1 MFEQGLLDPH
11 TIAKGLEMKLVNILA
26 MTSVLLLGP
35 GLVSSVN
42 LLGFQDV
49 EAAWAGGN
57 GKGGG
62 GGKSSEKSRGKSEA
76 RGGGKP
82 VFAGQGNRTASV
94 KAPKAVKATQGSLSS
109 QLKALNSLNRNIN
122 GLMNSSDPKMDPF
135 RDFVSNSAELEGLRV
150 ALADAGENYDASL
163 ADFLTAAGELGLSE
177 DPATAQAEL
186 DTQLADLLATEPAI
200 EDPTYADW
208 QAEVAAVT
216 DAQAVVA
223 QLGADQV
230 ALAEA
235 DAAVA
240 EVEAATSEEAM
251 IEAMVASL
259 NATGAGPVTA
269 DDITIPMADWVR
281 ERLGVGDGHGLIDDW
296 LAKL

>member
-1 MFEQGLLDPH
+1 MFEQGLSDPH

-42 LLGFQDV
+42 LMGFQGV

-62 GGKSSEKSRGKSEA
+62 GGKSRGKSEA

-82 VFAGQGNRTASV
+82 LTAGQGNRTASV
-94 KAPKAVKATQGSLSS
+94 KAAKAPKALHANLSS
-109 QLKALNSLNRNIN
+109 QLKGLNSLNRNIN

-135 RDFVSNSAELEGLRV
+135 REFVSNSAELEGLKV
-150 ALADAGENYDASL
+150 ALADAGADYDASL
-163 ADFLTAAGELGLSE
+163 ADFLSTAGEFGLSE

-186 DTQLADLLATEPAI
+186 DTQLADLLASEPALD
-200 EDPTYADW
+200 DPTYADW
-208 QAEVAAVT
+208 QADVAAVT
-216 DAQAVVA
+216 DAQEVMA
-223 QLGADQV
+223 QLSADQA

-235 DAAVA
+235 DAEVA
-240 EVEAATSEEAM
+240 AVEAATSEEAM
-251 IEAMVASL
+251 VEAMVASL
-259 NATGAGPVTA
+259 NATGAGPVTTE
-269 DDITIPMADWVR
+269 DITPEMIEWVASK
-281 ERLGVGDGHGLIDDW
+281 LGVGVDQHGLIDDW
-296 LAKL
+296 LAQL

>member
-1 MFEQGLLDPH
+1 
-11 TIAKGLEMKLVNILA
+11 MKLVNVLA
-26 MTSVLLLGP
+26 MTSVMLMGP
-35 GLVSSVN
+35 AMVGSVN

-122 GLMNSSDPKMDPF
+122 GLMNSSDPKMEPF
-135 RDFVSNSAELEGLRV
+135 RDFVSNSAELELLIVAKADAEAALGETSA
-150 ALADAGENYDASL
+150 ALAAAL
-163 ADFLTAAGELGLSE
+163 AAL
-177 DPATAQAEL
+177 
-186 DTQLADLLATEPAI
+186 
-200 EDPTYADW
+200 
-208 QAEVAAVT
+208 EVNPET
-216 DAQAVVA
+216 
-223 QLGADQV
+223 
-230 ALAEA
+230 AEA
-235 DAAVA
+235 DLVTLLETPDLSQEAIDEITAAQELLEQQA
-240 EVEAATSEEAM
+240 EDQAALDEASDDAAAAAEATSEEAM

-259 NATGAGPVTA
+259 NATGAGPVTV
-269 DDITIPMADWVR
+269 DDITPEMTAWVA
-281 ERLGVGDGHGLIDDW
+281 EQLGVGEDQHGLIDDW